1 VSPFQ
6 ANSRQNP
13 RMGFEIRKKGRF
25 ESTER
30 FVEKMKEI

>member
-1 VSPFQ
+1 
-6 ANSRQNP
+6 
-13 RMGFEIRKKGRF
+13 MGFEIRKKGRF